1 MVWPIFK
8 RLSGFGIAAGL
19 LVSLASTTA
28 HAHKNGIASE
38 GCNGCHSGGATPTV
52 TVTPSATTVSPGQM
66 VTISV
71 AITTPEG
78 YAGLFLMTDVGTVAS
93 LAGQGTQLL
102 SGGITHTAPKKAV
115 NGVTTFTVGWTAPST
130 PGGVNV
136 NVWVVAANGDGTQRG
151 DGPGDGFG
159 SFAFGCAGMTY
170 YRDFDGDGYG
180 GPDSGYTVNC
190 SLPKYYATKQG
201 DCDDSDER
209 IYPGA
214 PEVCNKRDDNCNGLI
229 DEGLPIVTCHVD
241 MDGDGHGSP
250 NGPTMTGGCAC
261 PTGYAPNA
269 DDCNDN
275 DPTIY
280 TGAPELCDYKDN
292 NCNGIVD
299 EGARA
304 SCGLGWCRRNGDS
317 CDSTSCTPGAPRPET
332 CNAFDDDCD
341 GVIDN
346 GTDAE
351 LCGNTGLHCLD
362 GTCVKPG
369 TLPPDAGSSS
379 GAAAVSGGAPGSG
392 GDTGGSGTGAGV
404 VDPLSG
410 AAGDGT
416 GRSREAAGCDVVG
429 ASTGSILVG
438 AIALGAMALGAMA
451 RRRRRV
457 RVTAAGRPS

>member
-1 MVWPIFK
+1 MVSSNLK
-8 RLSGFGIAAGL
+8 RLFGLGIAAGL
-19 LVSLASTTA
+19 MVVLASSSA
-28 HAHKNGIASE
+28 WAHKNGIASE
-38 GCNGCHSGGATPTV
+38 GCNGCHSGGVTPTV
-52 TVTPSATTVSPGQM
+52 TVTSSASMISPGEM
-66 VTISV
+66 VTLSV
-71 AITTPEG
+71 NITTPEG
-78 YAGLFLMTDVGTVAS
+78 YAGLFMITDVGTLTS

-115 NGVTTFTVGWTAPST
+115 NGVTTFAVGWTAPT
-130 PGGVNV
+130 AMGGVNV

-159 SFAFGCAGMTY
+159 SFAIGCAGTTY

-180 GPDSGYTVNC
+180 GTDSGYTINC

-214 PEVCNKRDDNCNGLI
+214 QEICNKRDDNCNGLI

-241 MDGDGHGSP
+241 MDGDGHGVA
-250 NGPTMTGGCAC
+250 GGTTMTGGCSC

-280 TGAPELCDYKDN
+280 PGAPEICDYKDN
-292 NCNGIVD
+292 NCNGQVD
-299 EGARA
+299 EGARS
-304 SCGLGWCRRNGDS
+304 SCGLGWCRRLGDS

-332 CNAFDDDCD
+332 CNDFDDDCD

-351 LCGNTGLHCLD
+351 LCGNTGLHCLE

-369 TLPPDAGSSS
+369 TVLPPHDAGSGSDAANTGT
-379 GAAAVSGGAPGSG
+379 GAG
-392 GDTGGSGTGAGV
+392 GDTGLSGTGAGIV
-404 VDPLSG
+404 TGQVTG
-410 AAGDGT
+410 AGGDGRT
-416 GRSREAAGCDVVG
+416 REAAGCDLAAG
-429 ASTGSILVG
+429 AASVASLVALALAFGGALVG
-438 AIALGAMALGAMA
+438 
-451 RRRRRV
+451 RRRRAR
-457 RVTAAGRPS
+457 RH

>member
-1 MVWPIFK
+1 MVWSILK
-8 RLSGFGIAAGL
+8 RLSGLGIVVGL
-19 LVSLASTTA
+19 ALVLAPGPAWA
-28 HAHKNGIASE
+28 HQNGIASE
-38 GCNGCHSGGATPTV
+38 GCNGCHSGGVTPTV
-52 TVTPSATTVSPGQM
+52 TVTSSAPTISPGQM
-66 VTISV
+66 VTLSV
-71 AITTPEG
+71 NITTPEG
-78 YAGLFLMTDVGTVAS
+78 YAGLFLITDVGTLTS

-115 NGVTTFTVGWTAPST
+115 NGVTTFAVGWTAPAVM
-130 PGGVNV
+130 GGVNV

-159 SFAFGCAGMTY
+159 SFAFGCAGTKY

-180 GPDSGYTVNC
+180 GPDSGYTINC
-190 SLPKYYATKQG
+190 SLPKYYATVQG

-209 IYPGA
+209 IHPGA
-214 PEVCNKRDDNCNGLI
+214 TEVCNMRDDNCNGLI
-229 DEGLPIVTCHVD
+229 DEGLPILTCHVD

-250 NGPTMTGGCAC
+250 NGPTTMGCAC
-261 PTGYAPNA
+261 GVGYAPNA

-317 CDSTSCTPGAPRPET
+317 CDSTTCTPGAPRPET

-346 GTDAE
+346 GTDVE
-351 LCGNTGLHCLD
+351 LCGNTGLHCQA

-369 TLPPDAGSSS
+369 TPLPDAGANLT
-379 GAAAVSGGAPGSG
+379 GAAAGGGLTG
-392 GDTGGSGTGAGV
+392 LGGSGAGIGTDPDETGAG
-404 VDPLSG
+404 
-410 AAGDGT
+410 GDGT
-416 GRSREAAGCDVVG
+416 GRHRDSAGCDVGGG
-429 ASTGSILVG
+429 ASGSALVVVLVLGG
-438 AIALGAMALGAMA
+438 AALRA
-451 RRRRRV
+451 RRRRARLTEV
-457 RVTAAGRPS
+457 DRPS